1 MKKRFKN
8 ILNKTKNCLITCIY
22 SMVYACVQ
30 EVRIMVHE
38 HFSLFHI
45 YDCFFGSSYYYKAD
59 DSEKA
64 KVT

>member
-1 MKKRFKN
+1 
-8 ILNKTKNCLITCIY
+8 
-22 SMVYACVQ
+22 
-30 EVRIMVHE
+30 MVHE

-45 YDCFFGSSYYYKAD
+45 YDCSFGSSYYYKAD